1 MRKAQG
7 LINDGVIEQV
17 SFQPSPV
24 DLSCIP
30 EEHRT
35 RFFNPGELDALAAL
49 LRTNHVWRFIEIGC
63 QNGRTAK
70 VLLHNLPIDWYIG
83 IDVPPGTPLSCAVQ
97 RTETPERAGELA
109 LGDPRF
115 FLILTKDG
123 SKDALHLFYN
133 KHVDAVFIDGDHS
146 YEAVKRDHIL
156 AREIVRPGGLIIHHD
171 YHDLGTVGVK
181 QALQELA
188 ASGEKFYHV
197 KDTWLVYCIV

>member
-1 MRKAQG
+1 MIKG
-7 LINDGVIEQV
+7 LINDGVIPQV
-17 SFQPSPV
+17 SIDARPV

-35 RFFNPGELDALAAL
+35 RFFNPGELDALAAI
-49 LRTNHVWRFIEIGC
+49 LRTNNVRNFVEVGC

-70 VLLHNLPIDWYIG
+70 ALINNLPMLESYIG

-109 LGDPRF
+109 LDEDKF
-115 FLILTKDG
+115 FLMLSKRG
-123 SKDALHLFYN
+123 SEIAFQFFSPN
-133 KHVDAVFIDGDHS
+133 SVDAVFIDGDHS
-146 YEAVKRDHIL
+146 YEAVKRDHDE
-156 AREIVRPGGLIIHHD
+156 ARRVAPKGGLIIHHD

-188 ASGEKFYHV
+188 AGGEKFYHV